1 MERKINWSIETIDI
15 FSVNHEGTIHVLH
28 IQTITAESNIWPP
41 NFWDIEYYLDE
52 SSHYVMSL
60 FG

>member
-41 NFWDIEYYLDE
+41 KFWDIEYLDE